1 MDKGVMLLT
10 LAIVLFVAWMVGLA
24 LFELTGTFIRL
35 LIVLSLVTLIL
46 RMVWGGSA
54 RSNLR
59 RARSPVRRPA
69 RAR

>member
-1 MDKGVMLLT
+1 MLVT
-10 LAIVLFVAWMVGLA
+10 LAIVLFVAWIVGQA
-24 LFELTGTFIRL
+24 LFQLAGTLIRV

-59 RARSPVRRPA
+59 RSRSPARRPA
-69 RAR
+69 RAW